1 MSAVE
6 KKTIIITGSNTGIGF
21 AIAKQ
26 AALRN
31 QRVIMACRNVSKA
44 EIARQKLLEIAP
56 GVEVHTRTLDLT
68 SFEGIRHF
76 ADVIESDFRHVD
88 ILINNAGVMPSDQQ
102 YTRQGFEMQFGVN
115 YLGHFLLTH
124 LLIPALAKAPE
135 ARIIHLSSLAH
146 LPGRID
152 FESFYG
158 RKYYLM
164 GISSYAQSKL
174 ANVLF
179 SNELSRR
186 LPITI
191 TSNAVH
197 PGFVDSDFFR
207 SIPGYI
213 YKIWRNLLLPSD
225 QCGRFIVDMAL
236 AAEWGRRTGQFVSAK
251 GPLPISRKTLDRALS
266 NRLYIESCRLT
277 EVSPVT

>member
-6 KKTIIITGSNTGIGF
+6 KMTIIVTGSNTGIGF

-31 QRVIMACRNVSKA
+31 QRVILACRNVSKA
-44 EIARQKLLEIAP
+44 EIARKQLLALVPEAD
-56 GVEVHTRTLDLT
+56 VFTRTLDLT
-68 SFEGIRHF
+68 SFESIRHF
-76 ADVIESDFRHVD
+76 VAVIENDFTHID
-88 ILINNAGVMPSDQQ
+88 ALINNAGVMPSDQH

-124 LLIPALAKAPE
+124 LLLPMLAKAPK
-135 ARIIHLSSLAH
+135 ARIVHLSSLAH
-146 LPGRID
+146 FAGRIN
-152 FESFYG
+152 FKSFYG
-158 RKYYLM
+158 RKFYLM
-164 GISSYAQSKL
+164 GIPSYAQSKL

-186 LPITI
+186 LPHNI

-225 QCGRFIVDMAL
+225 LCGRFIVDMAL
-236 AAEWGRRTGQFVSAK
+236 AAEWEHRRGQFVSAK
-251 GPLPISRKTLDRALS
+251 GPLPISRKTLDRALAD
-266 NRLYIESCRLT
+266 RLYIESCRLA
-277 EVSPVT
+277 EVSPIA